1 MVYERTLT
9 SMIDPEV
16 VTKAS
21 GSWQLTG
28 KIDDLDYADLV
39 NLKANVE
46 FALWD
51 YDSKWMDDNLT
62 DVEADAD
69 TLASAG
75 WGTDEDYG
83 G

>member
-1 MVYERTLT
+1 MCERTLT
-9 SMIDPEV
+9 SMIDPDICYHSHGDWSIVGEV
-16 VTKAS
+16 RH
-21 GSWQLTG
+21 
-28 KIDDLDYADLV
+28 LDAAALE
-39 NLKANVE
+39 NLKAQIDVALRE
-46 FALWD
+46 FD
-51 YDSKWMDDNLT
+51 YQEPEDNMT